1 MSPERIDASIEL
13 VHRIVGYPLA
23 FVVAPFAIATFAG
36 APGHRWAGKTYAV
49 AMTFLYLTGTAL
61 TLTRHPW
68 ATWEFARNVTFNLLG
83 YSFLL
88 HGWRAMW
95 LRRRPRPFPAWMDQV
110 LVASLVSLVGALVWL
125 AFARANTPVR
135 VFALVGTALVMLE
148 AMEWRAGLTGRVL
161 HRRHV
166 RYMLASYFYVLTVVS
181 LVHLRDELSS
191 DARWLWPSAIAVA
204 VIWVAGGGR
213 REPPPRTRRWAMRA
227 VLAVSVAFGAYAG
240 WEVIRDDG
248 QVERV
253 LRMVPPPGDPRDVV
267 QLETGDLVP
276 PAGAQP
282 VAHERTIERQ
292 AMAAVAG
299 GEAAVDD
306 AVRQRLDDREQVR
319 HAAGAGG
326 VTVLQLARPAPR
338 DPATS
343 ADRRDHRAPEPP
355 EH

>member
-1 MSPERIDASIEL
+1 MSPERIDAFLEL
-13 VHRIVGYPLA
+13 AHRLVGYPLA

-36 APGHRWAGKTYAV
+36 APGHRWAGKTYAA

-61 TLTRHPW
+61 TLTRHSW
-68 ATWEFARNVTFNLLG
+68 ATWEFARNVTFNLVG

-88 HGWRAMW
+88 HGWRAIW
-95 LRRRPRPFPAWMDQV
+95 LRRRPRPLPAAVDLWLLASLAA
-110 LVASLVSLVGALVWL
+110 LVAAMMVLALQ
-125 AFARANTPVR
+125 RSNTPMR
-135 VFALVGTALVMLE
+135 VFALAGAALVVLE
-148 AMEWRAGLTGRVL
+148 AVEWRAGLTGRVL
-161 HRRHV
+161 YRRHV

-191 DARWLWPSAIAVA
+191 DARWLWPSALAVA

-227 VLAVSVAFGAYAG
+227 LLAVSVAFGAYAG

-248 QVERV
+248 PVERV
-253 LRMVPPPGDPRDVV
+253 LRMIPPAEDSRGVV
-267 QLETGDLVP
+267 QIQARDLAAA
-276 PAGAQP
+276 AGAHAVADQRP
-282 VAHERTIERQ
+282 VEGQ
-292 AMAAVAG
+292 AMASVAG

-326 VTVLQLARPAPR
+326 VAVLQFPRPAPR
-338 DPATS
+338 D
-343 ADRRDHRAPEPP
+343 
-355 EH
+355 